1 MTIDRSRLAGWPIA
15 RLLPVL
21 LVALVFLAM
30 VPIIG
35 LASSALLLD
44 EHLTRAQLIG
54 AALVMGGLAV
64 NVFGGKLMRR
74 VAAQ

>member
-1 MTIDRSRLAGWPIA
+1 
-15 RLLPVL
+15 RLLSRYPAAQVAQFSL
-21 LVALVFLAM
+21 L

-44 EHLTRAQLIG
+44 EHLTQAQLIG

-64 NVFGGKLMRR
+64 NVFGGKLLSRF
-74 VAAQ
+74 AAS